1 MFAWAIQAA
10 RRMGYDG
17 GKAVW
22 APGGH
27 AVPKADVTV
36 LGAGIIGLSIAWTCL
51 GRGARVRVIDPGGPG
66 AGASG
71 GVVGAL
77 APHVPENWNEKKAFQ
92 FESLLMAESFWEAV
106 RDASGISPG
115 YARLG
120 RLQPAPDGA
129 GLRRAHERAESA
141 RKLWRGRAIWEVAD
155 APAGDWGP
163 VNETGQ
169 VIRDTLSARIHPRRA
184 CAALAAAIAARGG
197 MIAAAGAAE
206 GAVVHATGVAGLE
219 EMSRALGRGVGVGV
233 RGQGALLDHAAPE
246 MPQIFADGLHVV
258 PHEDGT
264 TAVGSTTERDPLGEG
279 EAAAALDAVIARAVG
294 AVPALRGAA
303 VIARW
308 AGTRPR
314 ARSRAPMLGAHPLH
328 PGEFVANGGFK
339 IGFGMAPKIAET
351 MADLVL
357 EGADHVPES
366 FRPEASM

>member
-1 MFAWAIQAA
+1 MFVRAIQAA

-141 RKLWRGRAIWEVAD
+141 RELWRGRAIWEVAD

-163 VNETGQ
+163 VSETGQ

-184 CAALAAAIAARGG
+184 CAALAAAIAVRGG

-357 EGADHVPES
+357 EGADYVPES

>member
-1 MFAWAIQAA
+1 M
-10 RRMGYDG
+10 
-17 GKAVW
+17 
-22 APGGH
+22 
-27 AVPKADVTV
+27 PKADVTV

-71 GVVGAL
+71 GIVGAL

-92 FESLLMAESFWEAV
+92 LESLLMAESFWEAV
-106 RDASGISPG
+106 RGASGVSPG

-129 GLRRAHERAESA
+129 GLRLAHQRGESA
-141 RKLWRGRAIWEVAD
+141 RELWRGGAVWEVAD
-155 APAGDWGP
+155 APAEGWGP
-163 VNETGQ
+163 VSESGQ

-184 CAALAAAIAARGG
+184 CAALAQAIAVRGG
-197 MIAAAGAAE
+197 AIEAAGDPE
-206 GAVVHATGVAGLE
+206 GAVVHATGAAGLE
-219 EMSRALGRGVGVGV
+219 EMSRILGRGVGVGV
-233 RGQGALLDHAAPE
+233 RGQGALLDHAAPD

-264 TAVGSTTERDPLGEG
+264 TAVGSTTERGPLGEG
-279 EAAAALDAVIARAVG
+279 EAAAQLDAVIARATR

-303 VIARW
+303 VIERW
-308 AGTRPR
+308 AGVRPR
-314 ARSRAPMLGAHPLH
+314 ARSRAPILGAHPLH

-339 IGFGMAPKIAET
+339 IGFGMAPKIAEV
-351 MADLVL
+351 MADLML
-357 EGADHVPES
+357 EGADRVPDS

>member
-51 GRGARVRVIDPGGPG
+51 VRGARVRVIDPGGPG

-163 VNETGQ
+163 VSETGQ

-219 EMSRALGRGVGVGV
+219 EMSRALGRGVGGGV
-233 RGQGALLDHAAPE
+233 RGQGALLDLAAPE